1 MLTPSLCNLLS
12 LSIHLSIYPSAHV
25 CAELIQPLKGNGNTR
40 SDPAVTEVTDILS
53 VNIYNSLTTR

>member
-1 MLTPSLCNLLS
+1 MFVQSSFSL
-12 LSIHLSIYPSAHV
+12 
-25 CAELIQPLKGNGNTR
+25 LKEMEIPR